1 MSKGKLFIVSAPS
14 GCGKGTI
21 LSEVFKERNVYYSVS
36 ATTRKPREG
45 EINGTH
51 YFFMSDDEFRKTISE
66 DGFLEYAS
74 FAGNS
79 YGTPKK
85 AVFDKLEE
93 GVDVVLEIETQGAF
107 QVTEKYPE
115 AVMIFILPPNIGEL
129 RRRLGKRGTESEEVI
144 ERRVSQAAGEIE
156 KSLRYDYVIMND
168 DLEAAVKDFYTVIE
182 AAGRGTHD
190 ADAFKAENMKNT
202 IKEVLEK

>member
-107 QVTEKYPE
+107 QVKKKYPE

>member
-107 QVTEKYPE
+107 QVKEKYPE

>member
-107 QVTEKYPE
+107 QVKEKYPE
-115 AVMIFILPPNIGEL
+115 AVMIFILPPHIGEL
-129 RRRLGKRGTESEEVI
+129 RRRLNKRGTESEEVI

>member
-93 GVDVVLEIETQGAF
+93 GVDVVLEIFRGETEIVISVADVPQALAARSKGHGLIAQG
-107 QVTEKYPE
+107 VE
-115 AVMIFILPPNIGEL
+115 G
-129 RRRLGKRGTESEEVI
+129 G
-144 ERRVSQAAGEIE
+144 
-156 KSLRYDYVIMND
+156 D
-168 DLEAAVKDFYTVIE
+168 
-182 AAGRGTHD
+182 H
-190 ADAFKAENMKNT
+190 
-202 IKEVLEK
+202 

>member
-85 AVFDKLEE
+85 AVFDK
-93 GVDVVLEIETQGAF
+93 
-107 QVTEKYPE
+107 
-115 AVMIFILPPNIGEL
+115 
-129 RRRLGKRGTESEEVI
+129 RS
-144 ERRVSQAAGEIE
+144 
-156 KSLRYDYVIMND
+156 
-168 DLEAAVKDFYTVIE
+168 
-182 AAGRGTHD
+182 
-190 ADAFKAENMKNT
+190 
-202 IKEVLEK
+202 